1 MAPLVLAAVLI
12 LTRPALVER
21 VVDGD
26 TIRVAGHGTVRL
38 LGVDTPETK
47 HPTKGLQPCGPEAS
61 AFTSHWLTG
70 ERVTLEFEG
79 KGGRPTRDRYGR
91 ALAYVRLAVWGR
103 SARTFNRS
111 LIEQGYSP
119 AYVRF
124 PFGRRVEFI
133 KAETAARTRGVG
145 LWAETPCGGDE

>member
-1 MAPLVLAAVLI
+1 MLTLLAAAVI

-21 VVDGD
+21 AVDGD

-47 HPTKGLQPCGPEAS
+47 HPTKGVQACGPEAS
-61 AFTSHWLTG
+61 IFTRDWLAG
-70 ERVTLEFEG
+70 QRVTLEFEG
-79 KGGRPTRDRYGR
+79 KGARPTRDKYGR
-91 ALAYVRLAVWGR
+91 ALAYVRPAAWGR
-103 SARTFNRS
+103 SSRTFNRL

-124 PFGRRVEFI
+124 PFRRRAEFI
-133 KAETAARTRGVG
+133 EAEASARTRGVG
-145 LWAETPCGGDE
+145 LWAETPCQ